1 MVYDTAIKM
10 SNAMASPITYE
21 NISTPNKGKMVILF
35 LKVYSFLKGSKCPN
49 SKLPILS

>member
-21 NISTPNKGKMVILF
+21 NISTPKAMLTTIRANIVFTMCLVL
-35 LKVYSFLKGSKCPN
+35 V
-49 SKLPILS
+49 